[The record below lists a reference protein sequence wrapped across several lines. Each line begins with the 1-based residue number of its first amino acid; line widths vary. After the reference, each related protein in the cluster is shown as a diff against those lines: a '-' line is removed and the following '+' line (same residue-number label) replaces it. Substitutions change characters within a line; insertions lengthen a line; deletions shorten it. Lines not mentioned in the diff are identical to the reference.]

1 MHQYAVNWDQFH
13 LLLLDLDIP
22 TALRAKREAIVIDF
36 DGRMGGVLSMIG
48 SWEWRLRFY
57 CASSESKLVT

>member
-36 DGRMGGVLSMIG
+36 DGRMGGLVDDRELGMEVEVLS
-48 SWEWRLRFY
+48 R
-57 CASSESKLVT
+57 

>member
-36 DGRMGGVLSMIG
+36 DGRMGGSC
-48 SWEWRLRFY
+48 R
-57 CASSESKLVT
+57 